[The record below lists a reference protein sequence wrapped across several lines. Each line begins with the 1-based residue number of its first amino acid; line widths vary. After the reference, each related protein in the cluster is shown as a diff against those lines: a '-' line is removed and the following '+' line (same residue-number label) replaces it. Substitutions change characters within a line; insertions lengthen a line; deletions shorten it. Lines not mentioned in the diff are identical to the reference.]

1 VVAVKTMTA
10 TIKIF
15 PPAGTSDPPA
25 VNTNL
30 TYAPGTGPDPLYGGA
45 DGAPARIQVLNSQ
58 QAATEVGSQ
67 TQVTA
72 GYLVAIDREA
82 DDVPTGAVVQIITCT
97 DPDLRGTTR
106 LYVSHIDR
114 GSLRFERDIYCVDDL
129 SALHTS

>member
-1 VVAVKTMTA
+1 MTA

-15 PPAGTSDPPA
+15 PPVPAPASPSVNTDLAYAAGTDPS
-25 VNTNL
+25 
-30 TYAPGTGPDPLYGGA
+30 PLYGGA

-67 TQVTA
+67 TQITA
-72 GYLVAIDREA
+72 GYLVAIDRE
-82 DDVPTGAVVQIITCT
+82 GAGIPSRSVVQIIDCS
-97 DPDLRGTTR
+97 DPDLLGTTR

-129 SALHTS
+129 SAVPTS